1 LYKKQRRRHTLSK
14 VDIVIDDHLDIE
26 VGDSVIVIKA
36 DGSLGK
42 VILPEMNRDTQQT
55 EGYKK
60 MLKVLDLLKPG
71 AEKDFK
77 DYNKNKL
84 H

>member
-1 LYKKQRRRHTLSK
+1 LSK
-14 VDIVIDDHLDIE
+14 VDIAIDDHLDIE
-26 VGDSVIVIKA
+26 VGDSIIVIKA

>member
-1 LYKKQRRRHTLSK
+1 LSK
-14 VDIVIDDHLDIE
+14 VDIAIDDHLDIE

-60 MLKVLDLLKPG
+60 MLKVLDLQKPG

>member
-1 LYKKQRRRHTLSK
+1 MYKKQRRRLTLSK
-14 VDIVIDDHLDIE
+14 VDIAIDDHLDIE

>member
-1 LYKKQRRRHTLSK
+1 MSK
-14 VDIVIDDHLDIE
+14 VDIAIDDHLDIE
-26 VGDSVIVIKA
+26 VGDSIIVIKA

>member
-14 VDIVIDDHLDIE
+14 VDIAIDDHLDIE

-42 VILPEMNRDTQQT
+42 VILPEMTKQTQQT

-77 DYNKNKL
+77 KYNRSKL

>member
-1 LYKKQRRRHTLSK
+1 LSK
-14 VDIVIDDHLDIE
+14 VDIAIDDHLDIE
-26 VGDSVIVIKA
+26 VGDSVVVIKA

-42 VILPEMNRDTQQT
+42 VILPEMTKQTQQT

-71 AEKDFK
+71 AEEKFNE
-77 DYNKNKL
+77 YNRSKL

>member
-1 LYKKQRRRHTLSK
+1 MSK
-14 VDIVIDDHLDIE
+14 VDIAIDDHLDIE

>member
-1 LYKKQRRRHTLSK
+1 MNK
-14 VDIVIDDHLDIE
+14 VDIAIDDHLDIE
-26 VGDSVIVIKA
+26 VGDSVVVIKA

-71 AEKDFK
+71 AEEKFNE
-77 DYNKNKL
+77 YNRSKL